1 MEQEKELTVGS
12 RVEHER
18 YGAGFVYR
26 TSLTNYEIIFE
37 RGGKMNFPKST
48 AMAEMEVV
56 EEAPAPEDNKQLTL
70 AEVESALTYILDQYN
85 GIEYEV
91 DMGERWNSGTMV
103 LKPGN
108 DSLSKEIPLE
118 TFFHK
123 IVMVRDRLRVLEQN
137 INSHKK
143 LTDEDKV
150 ELQQYIS
157 RVYGSLTTFNALF
170 KDKNDYFV
178 GSGGKE

>member
-1 MEQEKELTVGS
+1 MEQEKELTVGT

-18 YGAGFVYR
+18 YGAGFVYKA
-26 TSLTNYEIIFE
+26 TLTNYEIIFE
-37 RGGKMNFPKST
+37 RGGKMNFPKHT
-48 AMAEMEVV
+48 AMADMEVV
-56 EEAPAPEDNKQLTL
+56 EEAAAPEDNKQLSL
-70 AEVESALTYILDQYN
+70 AEVENVLTYILDKYN
-85 GIEYEV
+85 GIDHDVE
-91 DMGERWNSGTMV
+91 MGERWNNGTML

-118 TFFHK
+118 VFFHK
-123 IVMVRDRLRVLEQN
+123 LVMVRDRLRVLEQN

-150 ELQQYIS
+150 DLQQYIS
-157 RVYGSLTTFNALF
+157 RIYGSLTTFNVLF

-178 GSGGKE
+178 GAGGKE